1 MELPDELFIFGRTY
15 GIRNVSP
22 LHVSEGVLG
31 LASYRDGLI
40 YLDKDMD
47 TWLGLS
53 TLWHEAVHVAQ
64 QELMGATDEAQT
76 RWMALFIHNF
86 LIENPR
92 LVQCYL
98 AETQPTSFDDDLG
111 EEADD

>member
-22 LHVSEGVLG
+22 VHVSEGVLG

-64 QELMGATDEAQT
+64 QELMGATDEAQA

-92 LVQCYL
+92 LIRCYL
-98 AETQPTSFDDDLG
+98 AETQTTSLDGDLN
-111 EEADD
+111 EEADG